1 MTDMEMRNRIKVA
14 ALKYADVILNRPLDT
29 AGINGQRAWAKN
41 CQQQPDMTAQQ
52 LQPAVVM
59 DGAVQTAGKDVTD
72 EALQAAVETTVN
84 RSF

>member
-1 MTDMEMRNRIKVA
+1 MNDIDMRNRIKVA

-29 AGINGQRAWAKN
+29 AGVNGQRTWAKN
-41 CQQQPDMTAQQ
+41 CVQMPDTVAQQ

-72 EALQAAVETTVN
+72 AALQGAVETTIN